1 MNKDLIKPRHK
12 VFYNIIPFNIINDN
26 GIEYDLDFL
35 KNEVF
40 ADIKKCTPQGILI
53 DCGLLDRVTE
63 ALSEYYASEMVKV
76 NPGLTIEEAYM
87 AMLEDDTGFNEII
100 EKTYEEIKVEDLRTM
115 ILGLA
120 EKQRN
125 ADE

>member
-1 MNKDLIKPRHK
+1 MNKDLIKPRYT
-12 VFYNIIPFNIINDN
+12 VFFPVITFSTINDN
-26 GIEYDLDFL
+26 GIKDDLDFL
-35 KNEVF
+35 ENEVF
-40 ADIKKCTPQGILI
+40 VDIKKCTPQGILI

-100 EKTYEEIKVEDLRTM
+100 EKTYEEIKVEDLKTM